1 MGNHRTAMGAKTLP
15 GKYFSSQ
22 EVYDLETGN
31 IFNKQWI
38 CVGRVDDLDSEGQ
51 YFLYESENE
60 SFIIVRGEGRKIRG
74 FYNVCRHRGTRI
86 CDKSVGKFKQKIIC
100 PYHSWSYQLDGRL
113 TVAANMKSVDGFE
126 MADYPLHPVACF
138 TWEGFIFINR
148 SQSPIPFEFA
158 YEPVFDRFKI
168 WGIAGLKSVKKI
180 EYEVKS
186 NWKIIFQN
194 FNECY
199 HCPPV
204 HPLLNKLTPL
214 KSATNVLD
222 SGPFLGGPMIL
233 NKSSQS
239 MSMNGKRCGDVLP
252 GLPEE
257 EHRRVYYYS
266 LFPSV
271 CISPHPD
278 YVLVHRIERKGIDRT
293 KIICDLL
300 FHPDSINKSGFDPT
314 PAVELWDLTNR
325 QDWNICELIHLG
337 KLSEAYVPGPYSDL
351 ESILVAFDQ
360 YYLSQLEPQVK

>member
-1 MGNHRTAMGAKTLP
+1 MGNYRTAMGAKTLP
-15 GKYFSSQ
+15 GKYFTSR
-22 EVYDLETGN
+22 EVYDLETRN
-31 IFNKQWI
+31 IFSKQWI
-38 CVGRVDDLDSEGQ
+38 CVGRVDDLESEGQ

-100 PYHSWSYQLDGRL
+100 PYHSWSYKLDGRL
-113 TVAANMKSVDGFE
+113 IVAANMKSVDGFE
-126 MADYPLHPVACF
+126 MADYPLHPIACI

-148 SQSPIPFEFA
+148 SQSPIPFESA
-158 YEPVFDRFKI
+158 YKPVFDRFKI
-168 WGIAGLKSVKKI
+168 WDIASLKSVKKI
-180 EYEVKS
+180 EYEVKA

-204 HPLLNKLTPL
+204 HPLLSRLTPL

-239 MSMNGKRCGDVLP
+239 MSMNGKRCGDVLS

-257 EHRRVYYYS
+257 EHRHVHYYS

-278 YVLVHRIERKGIDRT
+278 YVLVHRIERKGIGRT

-325 QDWNICELIHLG
+325 QDWNICELINLG

-351 ESILVAFDQ
+351 ESILAAFDQ
-360 YYLSQLEPQVK
+360 HYLSQLESN